1 LLIELFVCLQPALQ
15 HRLEMSNAY
24 GSGKLETDEKWNSK
38 G

>member
-1 LLIELFVCLQPALQ
+1 LLIGLLVCLQPALQ